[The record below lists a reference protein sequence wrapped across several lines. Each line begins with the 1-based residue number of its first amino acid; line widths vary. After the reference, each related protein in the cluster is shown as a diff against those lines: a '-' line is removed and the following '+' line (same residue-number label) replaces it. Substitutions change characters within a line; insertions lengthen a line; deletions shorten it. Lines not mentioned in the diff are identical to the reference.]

1 MLIRKIETMFPI
13 VCYEVFQ
20 YRNNKFAL
28 YASGQLRAVRSELRE
43 IEIIL
48 NEVMR

>member
-1 MLIRKIETMFPI
+1 MLIRKIETLFP
-13 VCYEVFQ
+13 VMCYEVFQ
-20 YRNNKFAL
+20 YRENKFAL

-48 NEVMR
+48 NEVIR